1 MSEKMNSERKK
12 SRKNGTRAA
21 AKLQNLNT
29 MPTVLGT
36 DSTTTADPLLTVGQ
50 AEQCMEET

>member
-1 MSEKMNSERKK
+1 MNTARKK

-36 DSTTTADPLLTVGQ
+36 DSTTTADSLLTVGQ